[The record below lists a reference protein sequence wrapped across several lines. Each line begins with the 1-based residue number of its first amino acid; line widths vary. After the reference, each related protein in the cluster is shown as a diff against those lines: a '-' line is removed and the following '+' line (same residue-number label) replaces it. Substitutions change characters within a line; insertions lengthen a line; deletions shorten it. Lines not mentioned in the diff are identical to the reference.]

1 MAKQESNLWFVV
13 ADAGIGRF
21 CECSRTKTGRLHVDE
36 LSIIEYQTEEHE
48 HGRPSPRAGK
58 NGNAYASVG
67 HEDSHQ
73 LHRFAKE
80 FTGWLEGNM
89 RKLDVAKL
97 PIFAPPRFLG
107 ELRKVYGAQLVKRIE
122 ELQADLTGL
131 STAALA
137 KHPSVEELVS
147 SRMD

>member
-1 MAKQESNLWFVV
+1 MAKQRENLWFVV

-36 LSIIEYQTEEHE
+36 LSMIENHTEEHE
-48 HGRPSPRAGK
+48 HGRPSPRVGKAG
-58 NGNAYASVG
+58 NTYASVG
-67 HEDSHQ
+67 HEDSYQ

-80 FTGWLEGNM
+80 FASWLERNLE
-89 RKLDVAKL
+89 KLDVAKL

-107 ELRKVYGAQLVKRIE
+107 ELRKVYGPQLLTRIE

-137 KHPSVEELVS
+137 KHPSVEGLAS
-147 SRMD
+147 NRMV